1 MIRGYSMTRELTA
14 YEVLEIAER
23 MERNAAKFYRKAAG
37 MCDDP
42 RICRLFSELAQW
54 EKRHVRV
61 FAGMKEHLSEQMWEL
76 GQFEPDRVDVSPASA
91 PPAVFGDRDQPS
103 QEMVPGRSKADIL
116 RMAIQKEKDAI
127 AYYTSL
133 GELVLGEGNIEM
145 IDDIIREENR
155 HVRILTQS
163 LEQIP

>member
-1 MIRGYSMTRELTA
+1 MTRELTA
-14 YEVLEIAER
+14 YEVLEMAER

-42 RICRLFSELAQW
+42 RICRLFSELARW
-54 EKRHVRV
+54 ENRHVQV
-61 FAGMKEHLSEQMWEL
+61 FAEMKEHLSERMWEL
-76 GQFEPDRVDVSPASA
+76 GHFESDRVDVSQAWTR
-91 PPAVFGDRDQPS
+91 PAVFGDHDVPS
-103 QEMVPGRSKADIL
+103 QEMVGGQTKADIL
-116 RMAIQKEKDAI
+116 RMALQKEKDAI

-133 GELVLGEGNIEM
+133 SEFVLGEGNVEM
-145 IDDIIREENR
+145 IENIIREEDR